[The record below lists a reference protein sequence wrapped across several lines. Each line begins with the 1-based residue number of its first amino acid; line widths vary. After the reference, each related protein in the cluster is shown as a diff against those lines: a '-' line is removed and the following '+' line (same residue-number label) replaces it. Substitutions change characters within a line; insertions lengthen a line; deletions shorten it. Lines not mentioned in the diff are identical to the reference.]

1 MCIDVYIAPEVY
13 KNEPF
18 DRSVDVFAF
27 GLILYEVRKAI
38 QSTCKESRLIMC
50 CILADVSLRWTEILS
65 FSRLHCLPVLWMVL
79 VQMIEGT
86 PAFHP
91 KPQEEAAKMIC
102 LEGLR
107 PTFKNKPKYYP
118 SDVKEWVNHTLYL
131 LEELCFTWSI
141 EFSCQPDHTSNVQP
155 HSTY

>member
-38 QSTCKESRLIMC
+38 QSTCKESRLTLC
-50 CILADVSLRWTEILS
+50 WILADVSLRWTEILS
-65 FSRLHCLPVLWMVL
+65 FSRLHCLPVLWMAL

-91 KPQEEAAKMIC
+91 NPQEEAAKMIC
-102 LEGLR
+102 LEGSR

-131 LEELCFTWSI
+131 LEEFRFQLIDQVLLPT
-141 EFSCQPDHTSNVQP
+141 QP
-155 HSTY
+155 H